1 MSIDINCDL
10 GESYGAYQ
18 IGNDETIIPYVTSVN
33 IACGFHAGD
42 PTTMR
47 KTVNLALENK
57 VAIGAHPGFND
68 VLGFGRR
75 EINISPNEVYDIV
88 IYQIG
93 ALEAFVKAE
102 GGTLQHIKPHGALY
116 NMAVKDGRLADAI
129 AKAIYK
135 INPAYILFGLANSEL
150 IRAGKRYGLETANEV
165 FADRTYQSDGSLTPR
180 THKQALINCP
190 KQAAK
195 QIIDMVKNKKVTS
208 VQGEEIPIQADT
220 ICIHGDSTHGI
231 SIVKEVKST
240 LLQATITIRNFMEK
254 T

>member
-10 GESYGAYQ
+10 GESYGAYR

-102 GGTLQHIKPHGALY
+102 AGTFTPAKLTKRSRLQK
-116 NMAVKDGRLADAI
+116 
-129 AKAIYK
+129 
-135 INPAYILFGLANSEL
+135 LFFND
-150 IRAGKRYGLETANEV
+150 
-165 FADRTYQSDGSLTPR
+165 F
-180 THKQALINCP
+180 
-190 KQAAK
+190 
-195 QIIDMVKNKKVTS
+195 
-208 VQGEEIPIQADT
+208 
-220 ICIHGDSTHGI
+220 
-231 SIVKEVKST
+231 
-240 LLQATITIRNFMEK
+240 
-254 T
+254 

>member
-102 GGTLQHIKPHGALY
+102 AGTFTPAKLTKRSRLQK
-116 NMAVKDGRLADAI
+116 
-129 AKAIYK
+129 
-135 INPAYILFGLANSEL
+135 LFFND
-150 IRAGKRYGLETANEV
+150 
-165 FADRTYQSDGSLTPR
+165 F
-180 THKQALINCP
+180 
-190 KQAAK
+190 
-195 QIIDMVKNKKVTS
+195 
-208 VQGEEIPIQADT
+208 
-220 ICIHGDSTHGI
+220 
-231 SIVKEVKST
+231 
-240 LLQATITIRNFMEK
+240 
-254 T
+254 